1 MSNLYN
7 AFGCEN
13 KEQLYNKIISGV
25 DDIRPL
31 LDFLD
36 YAKGSLVSKEKPIQ
50 SDQTFYEYVRKVD
63 KPTKSKVQLLF
74 VNTKNIPIYSTKVS
88 INHRDDIK
96 RAISEALNAG
106 ASRAFLTYHD
116 KSTKKNVSRIDE
128 ILKFI
133 GIEMVD
139 KMKYI
144 EADNEFI
151 SYRNENTFSGLYN
164 YPEYKETLFIHEENN
179 EIKDFSNYE
188 NYNEFS
194 SFLAERENQ
203 NLNII
208 TDIEKIKAN
217 LKLGFQHEKQEI
229 FGCILYDDD
238 YKIQK
243 SINIFKGGVSSS
255 IVDPR
260 ILFQEILKN
269 ESAGFIVYHNHPS
282 GTTKPSNEDMVITKR
297 ISTISEQLGLQ
308 FCDHFIIG
316 KEQILSFA
324 KEVDSMLFNNID
336 YTIDV
341 VNAKESDSIYKG
353 EYREFEEKEN
363 MFNEEFE
370 ELCDDLKLNYE
381 IEYEKFE
388 KQYEKFKETTP
399 ISDLQS
405 YIDFWDDYNSSIR
418 IENQYWNEDNSKARF
433 EKALDKNNIDDSAL
447 QNSDFE
453 DAKKTISNMI
463 YSNYENYVKAVI
475 SLEKGIDDFNV
486 LDKVFKRF
494 MDDDSITLLDEKI
507 DSLIETAERLFSNDK
522 KKDVEKENIN
532 GKNKSDLNKSE
543 KNQTKENK
551 KTEISL

>member
-1 MSNLYN
+1 MEKINLYN
-7 AFGCEN
+7 TFGCET
-13 KEQLYNKIISGV
+13 KEQLYEKMQSGA

-31 LDFLD
+31 FDFLD
-36 YAKGSLVSKEKPIQ
+36 YAKGSLVSKEKPIE

-106 ASRAFLTYHD
+106 ASRVFLTYHD

-208 TDIEKIKAN
+208 TDIEKIKTN

-282 GTTKPSNEDMVITKR
+282 GTTKPSNEDMIITKR

-341 VNAKESDSIYKG
+341 VNAKESDSIYKA
-353 EYREFEEKEN
+353 
-363 MFNEEFE
+363 
-370 ELCDDLKLNYE
+370 
-381 IEYEKFE
+381 
-388 KQYEKFKETTP
+388 QYK
-399 ISDLQS
+399 
-405 YIDFWDDYNSSIR
+405 
-418 IENQYWNEDNSKARF
+418 
-433 EKALDKNNIDDSAL
+433 
-447 QNSDFE
+447 DFE
-453 DAKKTISNMI
+453 DTKKTISNMI
-463 YSNYENYVKAVI
+463 YSNYENYVKAI
-475 SLEKGIDDFNV
+475 LSLEKGIEDINILNKAFDM
-486 LDKVFKRF
+486 F
-494 MDDDSITLLDEKI
+494 MSDDSMFLLDEKI
-507 DSLIETAERLFSNDK
+507 DSIIELAKKLVVLDK
-522 KKDVEKENIN
+522 KKNIAKENISDKS
-532 GKNKSDLNKSE
+532 KNKLSNNE
-543 KNQTKENK
+543 KMSKESK
-551 KTEISL
+551 KLDQIL